1 MPTNPLKKAAGPTTA
16 MTAAEARRWGQRA
29 QERGHRDAAVAWF
42 ARANELDREEAANR
56 PIDGKMRAAGGN

>member
-1 MPTNPLKKAAGPTTA
+1 MTTNRLAKQAEPSPA
-16 MTAAEARRWGQRA
+16 MKAAEARRWGQRA

-56 PIDGKMRAAGGN
+56 PVDGKMRAAGGN